1 MEFENNDK
9 DIAENGEIR
18 NEEEKPPEEK
28 KDSSEVYGAVYSSS
42 GTGSGEYSYRP
53 YSAVHTEPAEN
64 PKKKKSSAG
73 MVIGITVSVVLCV
86 LAIAGIAYGI
96 VSFGRAFLGEIGS
109 LAGNREGTSE
119 TSERAEPDETA
130 PLPDHS
136 GDVVHFAGGEGV
148 STVTVQSGE
157 EMAVVDVVAAVKDS
171 VVEIRTESVIGGTG
185 RFKQYIVSGAGSGV
199 VISEGGLIITNHH
212 VIDGATKITVTFTDG
227 TTAEA
232 TLIGTDEE
240 ADIAVISVAAAGKEL
255 KPATLGDSDKL
266 LLGQTVLAIGNP
278 LGELGGSVSRGIISS
293 TAREISVDSTSK
305 MTLIQTDAA
314 INPGNS
320 GGALFNL
327 RGELIGIVNAKSSG
341 DSIEGLGFAI
351 PINTAWSVADN
362 LIKYGYVPGRVILS
376 LKGVKL
382 EDNYGDYMLSYGNC
396 IVVTEADDDSA
407 FKVGDVITS
416 VGSVSVS
423 SVSELQKA
431 LRAYNVGDTVKIK
444 VTRQYNEGFFSY
456 TRSGYVDAVVTG
468 TENGAQ

>member
-1 MEFENNDK
+1 MEFDNNEK
-9 DIAENGEIR
+9 IIPENGENL
-18 NEEEKPPEEK
+18 NEEEKPAKEENA
-28 KDSSEVYGAVYSSS
+28 SSDVYGAVYTAS
-42 GTGSGEYSYRP
+42 GTSSGEYSYRP
-53 YSAVHTEPAEN
+53 YSTVNTQPAKV
-64 PKKKKSSAG
+64 PKKKSNSAG
-73 MVIGITVSVVLCV
+73 MIIGITVSVLLCL
-86 LAIAGIAYGI
+86 LAIGGI
-96 VSFGRAFLGEIGS
+96 VYGVYSFGRSFLNGLGEI
-109 LAGNREGTSE
+109 AGNQEQTTEASNPSA
-119 TSERAEPDETA
+119 TEPA
-130 PLPDHS
+130 PDHS
-136 GDVVHFAGGEGV
+136 GDVIKFAGGEGV
-148 STVTVQSGE
+148 TTVAVASGE

-199 VISEGGLIITNHH
+199 IISEGGLIITNHH

-227 TTAEA
+227 TTADA

-240 ADIAVISVAAAGKEL
+240 ADIAVISVASAGKEL

-293 TAREISVDSTSK
+293 TAREISVDSSSK

-351 PINTAWSVADN
+351 PINAAWSVADN
-362 LIKYGYVPGRVILS
+362 LIKFGYVPGRVILG

-396 IVVTEADDDSA
+396 VVVTEADADSA

-444 VTRQYNEGFFSY
+444 VTRQYNEGFFTYS
-456 TRSGYVDAVVTG
+456 RSGYVDAVVTG